1 MFRRFQI
8 FIAAGIALTFLLSPV
23 SAFAWGNNTNKLI
36 VNRAIDTLPPDLR
49 GFFDANRAIL
59 LQHVNDPSANAE
71 KTPAERRNQ
80 FLFLDKYGRF
90 PFELL
95 PRSYKAAVTKF
106 GKSKLE
112 SNGLLPWQIGVYSQ
126 KLTEDLRA
134 GRWEQAKM
142 DAAFLA
148 NYVAETHDPFNTT
161 ENFDGRL
168 TQQNGINDRFNSGLI
183 VRYGSFFPMSTPD
196 ALTSRFEIRSF
207 GTALVD
213 RYSSFFFMHPND
225 AIFIADPTDHA
236 FEACLSSHSWLETIL
251 YADRDARRGLNAY
264 TDEYYDHFYN
274 QAGAVL
280 IRQISDASTDVGS
293 YWLTAW
299 KNAGQPQLPR

>member
-1 MFRRFQI
+1 MSRRFPLLI
-8 FIAAGIALTFLLSPV
+8 TLGIVVLLALAAPSTH
-23 SAFAWGNNTNKLI
+23 AWGNNANKLI
-36 VNRAIDTLPPDLR
+36 VNRAVDTLPADLR
-49 GFFDANRAIL
+49 PFFDANRSML
-59 LQHVNDPSANAE
+59 LQHVNDPFITVE
-71 KTPAERRNQ
+71 RTPAERKNQ
-80 FLFLDKYGRF
+80 FLYLDKYGRF

-95 PRSYKAAVTKF
+95 PRSYKAALGKF

-112 SNGLLPWQIGVYSQ
+112 ANGLLPWQIGVYSA
-126 KLTEDLRA
+126 KLTEA
-134 GRWEQAKM
+134 MQSGKWEDAKLY
-142 DAAFLA
+142 AAVLA
-148 NYVAETHDPFNTT
+148 SYVAAAHDPFNTT
-161 ENFDGRL
+161 DNFDGHL
-168 TQQNGINDRFNSGLI
+168 SAQNGINDR
-183 VRYGSFFPMSTPD
+183 
-196 ALTSRFEIRSF
+196 F

-213 RYSSFFFMHPND
+213 RYSSFFFMRPND
-225 AIFIADPTDHA
+225 AHFISDPTDHA

-251 YADRDARRGLNAY
+251 YADRDARRSLNAY